1 MENEV
6 LTFLT
11 NEILDLFC
19 SYEDRRV
26 WDALRDILFRYGSQA
41 EEGINNNLWK
51 TSNDKD
57 NKKKR
62 KPDKYP
68 DLNYG
73 KSQLCKSSRLI
84 ICFALTIMSHFKAEA
99 RKSMIDPK
107 KKDKEEEEDKQEM
120 T

>member
-41 EEGINNNLWK
+41 EEGISNTLWK
-51 TSNDKD
+51 TNNDKD
-57 NKKKR
+57 NKKR
-62 KPDKYP
+62 HKPSNLK

-73 KSQLCKSSRLI
+73 RSQLCKSSRLI
-84 ICFALTIMSHFKAEA
+84 ICFVLTIMSHFKEEA
-99 RKSMIDPK
+99 RKSMIDHK
-107 KKDKEEEEDKQEM
+107 KNQKEDELEE
-120 T
+120 